1 MTPKICVILL
11 FKYLDLS
18 ASYTYNK
25 FIFKLIFISL
35 VFFTFQIN
43 YSQDIKENDTISSN
57 DSLSSTNLL
66 LGKITRNAK
75 GYIKIDKKKGKL
87 YLYDQAELFYQ
98 DTELKSGLI
107 ILDYNKN
114 EVSAGRIKDS
124 FGNLIQP
131 PFFKQAGNEIN
142 PDSIRFNFDTKK
154 ALIWN
159 SKSEQSGMNVS
170 ALATKKEN
178 DSVYFIK
185 EAKVTT
191 SEKENPDYYIRVRKG
206 KFIPKNKIIAGLSN
220 IYIADVP
227 TPIFLP
233 FAYFPLTENRK
244 TGFIFP
250 SIGQNNDRG
259 YFVQN
264 GGYYFAP
271 SKNYDITLLGDYYTN
286 GSYGFRL
293 ESKYRTRYKFGGS
306 LSLRFENLINGEKG
320 LPGYSKSNIYNFR
333 WSHNQDSKANPNSRF
348 SASVNLGSSNYF
360 RESVN
365 QLNTANFLNNSMNSS
380 ISYSK
385 TFTGYPSV
393 NLSLTASHSQNT
405 RSKIVS
411 MILPTFQANVERIY
425 PFVKRNGQKKGI
437 VQNINF
443 QYSVRGEN
451 RITTTDSLFLKKEMF
466 NDAKIGVKHSIPL
479 TTNFKVLKHF
489 SVSLSGR
496 FEEVWTGQTIKF
508 NNYDII
514 NETQGKKDTI
524 KGFDRFNKY
533 NFGASIGTTIYGV
546 FNFKED
552 SKIQSIRHVIRP
564 SISYSVAPS
573 FEKYYDEYIIDADG
587 NTRDYTRFQ
596 EGFFGVPGNTFSSSV
611 GLGLSN
617 ILEAKVKS
625 KDSTKLEP
633 KKIKIF
639 NNLNFSTS
647 YNIAADSLKWSPVR
661 MTTSTSLFDDKL
673 DLNLGATF
681 DPYAVDD
688 NGNRI
693 NTLNIND
700 GGGLFRMTSANINLG
715 FSYKS
720 KNSKVKSQR
729 FNNTS
734 GGGRKDDLFGRATD
748 FADSS
753 FDNMNDEEE
762 ENEQDEKEEKSEFYK
777 NRIPWDI
784 RMAHSITYSNNRKQR
799 DISNNSLMMSANFE
813 LSEKWRVGGS
823 SGYDFKNKGVTYTQ
837 LRFERDLDSWKMNFN
852 WVPFSTRAS
861 WYFFIGIKSNLLS
874 DLKYDKR
881 RLPDKRL

>member
-1 MTPKICVILL
+1 MTPKIYVILL
-11 FKYLDLS
+11 LKYSDLS
-18 ASYTYNK
+18 AVYSHNNLR
-25 FIFKLIFISL
+25 FKLIFIL
-35 VFFTFQIN
+35 IVFFTFQYN
-43 YSQDIKENDTISSN
+43 YSQDIKEKDTLSSN
-57 DSLSSTNLL
+57 DSLGKTNLL

-87 YLYDQAELFYQ
+87 YLYDKAELYYQ

-124 FGNLIQP
+124 AGNLIQP
-131 PFFKQAGNEIN
+131 PYFKQAGNEVN

-159 SKSEQSGMNVS
+159 SRSEQSGMNVS

-191 SEKENPDYYIRVRKG
+191 SKKEDPDYYIRIRKG

-233 FAYFPLTENRK
+233 FGYFPLTQNRA

-250 SIGQNNDRG
+250 SVGQNNDRG
-259 YFVQN
+259 YFIQN

-271 SKNYDITLLGDYYTN
+271 SDFFDVTLLADYYTN
-286 GSYGFRL
+286 GSYGFRA
-293 ESKYRTRYKFGGS
+293 ESKYKVRYKYTGS
-306 LSLRFENLINGEKG
+306 LSLRFENLINGERG
-320 LPGYSKSNIYNFR
+320 LPGYSKNNIYNIR
-333 WSHNQDSKANPNSRF
+333 WSHSQDSKSNPNSRF

-365 QLNTANFLNNSMNSS
+365 QLNTPNFLNNTLNSS
-380 ISYSK
+380 VSYSK
-385 TFTGYPSV
+385 TFRGYPSV

-405 RSKIVS
+405 RTQTVNMS
-411 MILPTFQANVERIY
+411 LPTLQANVERIY

-437 VQNINF
+437 LKNINL
-443 QYSVRGEN
+443 QYSLRGEN
-451 RITTTDSLFLKKEMF
+451 RIQTSDSLFLKKEMF
-466 NDAKIGVKHSIPL
+466 NDARYGMKHSIPL
-479 TTNFKVLKHF
+479 STNFKFLKHL
-489 SVSLSGR
+489 SVSIGGR
-496 FEEVWTGQTIKF
+496 FEEIWAGQTIKR
-508 NNYDII
+508 NDYDVI
-514 NETQGKKDTI
+514 NQIQGKKDTI

-533 NFGASIGTTIYGV
+533 NFNASIGTTIYGV
-546 FNFKED
+546 FNFKEGK
-552 SKIQSIRHVIRP
+552 KIQSIRHVMRP
-564 SISYSVAPS
+564 SVTYGINPS
-573 FEKYYDEYIIDADG
+573 FEKYYDEYIIDANG
-587 NTRDYTRFQ
+587 NTAEYTRF
-596 EGFFGVPGNTFSSSV
+596 EGGFFGTPGNTFSSSI

-617 ILEAKVKS
+617 VLEAKVRD
-625 KDSTKLEP
+625 KDSTKIEP
-633 KKIKIF
+633 KKIKLL

-661 MTTSTSLFDDKL
+661 MTTSTSLFEDKL

-681 DPYAVDD
+681 DPYAVDKS
-688 NGNRI
+688 GRRI
-693 NTLNIND
+693 NTFNVND

-715 FSYKS
+715 FSYSS
-720 KNSKVKSQR
+720 KNSKNDKSKGFDNSR
-729 FNNTS
+729 S
-734 GGGRKDDLFGRATD
+734 GGRNDDLFGRAND

-753 FDNMNDEEE
+753 FDEEE
-762 ENEQDEKEEKSEFYK
+762 EDENDNEDENDTSFYQNK
-777 NRIPWDI
+777 IPWDI
-784 RMAHSITYSNNRKQR
+784 RIAHSLTYSNNKKQR

-813 LSEKWRVGGS
+813 LSKKWKVGGS